1 MEALRKVFKIP
12 KNHKL
17 TIDLP
22 DNIDENQLIEVIL
35 IMRSDNSRISK
46 IEDIKNAVKDKTYI
60 EDMNEVL
67 NDYQNVDMADW

>member
-60 EDMNEVL
+60 KDMNEVL